1 MRLFILGFI
10 SIVSG
15 LLISCSYSN
24 TNVSSEYPINNN
36 SKLGLEKDWQLMRSI
51 DVSSSEVEI
60 SKPDYNSST
69 WLKSDVPTT
78 VMNAL
83 VKNKIIE
90 NPFFG
95 KNLEKVDSTL
105 FTSSWYYR
113 KVISLSA
120 DQIKLNSILNFDGI
134 NYRAKV
140 WLNGELIAGNDVL
153 FGAYRTFKINT
164 TNKLHVGDN
173 IVLVEVSAPEPGD
186 FTVGFVDWAP
196 TPPDKNMGLWRPVY
210 FTFSGLVDV
219 KNTFVKTTINK
230 ETLKDAE
237 LTIETTLTNNSN
249 AEVTGVLIGEFEGVH
264 FEFPYTL
271 MAKEEKLISLSSSE
285 VKELKIGNPRLWWPH
300 DYGTPEMYHLQLS
313 SEVDGKLNDVE
324 CVSFGIREV
333 EDYFNDNGH
342 KGFKVNGKPILIKG
356 AGWVDNLFLADSS
369 FSNKTQLE
377 YVKNMNMNTVRFEG
391 YWGNS
396 QEIYDLCDQMGLL
409 AMVGW
414 SCQWEWEAYL
424 LKDFPEEEELGGIV
438 TKEEMEL
445 TTSYF
450 KDMVLWLRNHPS
462 IFTYTAGSD
471 FLPRPELEKMY
482 LKVLEEHDQTRPYLG
497 AAKEWDSPVSGKTGV
512 KMEGPYDWVPPIYWY
527 SDTLRG
533 GAFGFNTET
542 GPGPQPPVL
551 ESIKKM
557 IPEKDLWPIEGNDTW
572 DFHNGRHEFGTMKR
586 YMKGLNNRY
595 GKPKSIEEF
604 AYVSQLLNYESIRP
618 MFEAFSSN
626 KPNSTGVIQWM
637 LNSAWPETFWQQY
650 DYYLVPNGAY
660 YGTRKACEPLTLSY
674 NYATNEVKL
683 VNDTY
688 VDRKGVSANI
698 EVFNANSKLL
708 YSESFNVDA
717 NGFSSEVVSKL
728 RDSMEPLQF
737 LKLTL
742 NKGEE
747 EIANNFYWLSLKP
760 DVMDPNYD
768 NSSWI
773 YTPTVE
779 LADFT
784 LLKYLPKTS
793 VSVVKVSERKF
804 IVKNKG
810 DYVAFGV
817 ELKAYDTDEEFVTAL
832 VFDDNYF
839 SLMPGEQ
846 KEIAITSYAYEG
858 SLKVEANFMN
868 K

>member
-1 MRLFILGFI
+1 MRLIILSYI
-10 SIVSG
+10 ILVSS
-15 LLISCSYSN
+15 LIFSCT
-24 TNVSSEYPINNN
+24 TNDLNSEYPINNN
-36 SKLGLEKDWQLMRSI
+36 GQLSLSSGWELMRSI
-51 DVSSSEVEI
+51 DVPSSTDEI

-69 WLKSDVPTT
+69 WLKSKVPTT

-83 VKNKIIE
+83 VKNRVIE
-90 NPFFG
+90 NPFYG
-95 KNLEKVDSTL
+95 KNLETVDSSL
-105 FTSSWYYR
+105 FSSSWYFR
-113 KVISLSA
+113 KVITLTEE
-120 DQIKLNSILNFDGI
+120 QVRLNSKLNFDGI

-140 WLNGELIAGNDVL
+140 WLNGTLIAGKDIL
-153 FGAYRTFKINT
+153 FGSYKTFKLET
-164 TNKLHVGDN
+164 TNKLKVGDN
-173 IVLVEVSAPEPGD
+173 VVLVEVIAPEPGD

-210 FTFSGLVDV
+210 FTFSGAVDI
-219 KNTFVKTTINK
+219 KNTFVKTIVNK
-230 ETLKDAE
+230 ETLKEAE
-237 LTIETTLTNNSN
+237 LTIETTLKNNSN
-249 AEVTGVLIGEFEGVH
+249 VLVNGKLKGKVEGVE
-264 FEFPYTL
+264 FEFPYSL
-271 MAKEEKLISLSSSE
+271 ESGEEKTISITAND
-285 VKELKIGNPRLWWPH
+285 VADLKITNPRLWWPH
-300 DYGTPEMYHLQLS
+300 DYGSPELYNLKLS
-313 SEVDGKLNDVE
+313 TQVDGKLSDEESVR
-324 CVSFGIREV
+324 FGIREV
-333 EDYFNDNGH
+333 EDYFNENGH

-356 AGWVDNLFLADSS
+356 AGWVDNLFLADST

-396 QEIYDLCDQMGLL
+396 QEIYDLCDEMGLL

-424 LKDFPEEEELGGIV
+424 LKDFPEEEELGGVV
-438 TKEEMEL
+438 TKDEMEL

-482 LKVLEEHDQTRPYLG
+482 LQVLEDYDQTRPYLG

-527 SDTLRG
+527 SDTMRG

-557 IPEKDLWPIEGNDTW
+557 IPEADLWPIVGNETW

-604 AYVSQLLNYESIRP
+604 AYLSQLQNYESIRP

-660 YGTRKACEPLTLSY
+660 YGTRKACTPLTLSY
-674 NYATNEVKL
+674 NYATNEIKL

-688 VDRKGVSANI
+688 KEEVELTAII
-698 EVFNANSKLL
+698 EVYNANSSMI
-708 YSESFNVDA
+708 YSETIEVKSKE
-717 NGFSSEVVSKL
+717 FSSEVVSTL
-728 RDSMEPLQF
+728 RASNEPLQF
-737 LKLTL
+737 LKVKL
-742 NKGEE
+742 NKGGK
-747 EIANNFYWLSLKP
+747 EIADNFYWLSLKP
-760 DVMDPNYD
+760 DVMDPDYE

-784 LLKYLPKTS
+784 LLNSLPKTS
-793 VSVVKVSERKF
+793 VSITKTS
-804 IVKNKG
+804 KNEFVIKNTG
-810 DYVAFGV
+810 NHIAFGI
-817 ELKAYDTDEEFVTAL
+817 ELKAYDLDGVFVTAL

-846 KEIAITSYAYEG
+846 KVVTIKSYLYKG
-858 SLKVEANFMN
+858 DLKLESNYIN

>member
-1 MRLFILGFI
+1 M
-10 SIVSG
+10 
-15 LLISCSYSN
+15 
-24 TNVSSEYPINNN
+24 
-36 SKLGLEKDWQLMRSI
+36 KLTTQIEK
-51 DVSSSEVEI
+51 
-60 SKPDYNSST
+60 
-69 WLKSDVPTT
+69 
-78 VMNAL
+78 
-83 VKNKIIE
+83 
-90 NPFFG
+90 
-95 KNLEKVDSTL
+95 
-105 FTSSWYYR
+105 
-113 KVISLSA
+113 
-120 DQIKLNSILNFDGI
+120 
-134 NYRAKV
+134 
-140 WLNGELIAGNDVL
+140 
-153 FGAYRTFKINT
+153 
-164 TNKLHVGDN
+164 
-173 IVLVEVSAPEPGD
+173 
-186 FTVGFVDWAP
+186 
-196 TPPDKNMGLWRPVY
+196 
-210 FTFSGLVDV
+210 
-219 KNTFVKTTINK
+219 
-230 ETLKDAE
+230 
-237 LTIETTLTNNSN
+237 
-249 AEVTGVLIGEFEGVH
+249 
-264 FEFPYTL
+264 
-271 MAKEEKLISLSSSE
+271 
-285 VKELKIGNPRLWWPH
+285 
-300 DYGTPEMYHLQLS
+300 QLS
-313 SEVDGKLNDVE
+313 DEENVR
-324 CVSFGIREV
+324 FGIREV
-333 EDYFNDNGH
+333 EDYYNEKGH

-356 AGWVDNLFLADSS
+356 AGWVDNLFLADST
-369 FSNKTQLE
+369 FSNKTQLD

-396 QEIYDLCDQMGLL
+396 QEIYDLCDEMGLL

-482 LKVLEEHDQTRPYLG
+482 LQVLKDYDQTRPYLG

-557 IPEKDLWPIEGNDTW
+557 IPEKDLWPIEGNETW

-595 GKPKSIEEF
+595 GTPNSIEEF
-604 AYVSQLLNYESIRP
+604 AYISQILNYESIRP

-660 YGTRKACEPLTLSY
+660 YGTKKACEPLTLSY
-674 NYATNEVKL
+674 NYDTEEINL

-688 VDRKGVSANI
+688 IGKDSLIAII
-698 EVFNANSKLL
+698 EVYNANSTLL
-708 YSESFNVDA
+708 YSESFEVNA
-717 NGFSSEVVSKL
+717 KEFSSEAISKL
-728 RDSMEPLQF
+728 RPSNEPLQF

-742 NKGEE
+742 KNGTTK
-747 EIANNFYWLSLKP
+747 IANNFYWLSLKP
-760 DVMDPNYD
+760 DVMDPNYE

-773 YTPTVE
+773 YTPTIE

-784 LLKYLPKTS
+784 LLKSLPKTT
-793 VSVVKVSERKF
+793 VKMTKVSNHEF
-804 IVKNKG
+804 VIKNTG
-810 DYVAFGV
+810 THIAFGI
-817 ELKAYDTDEEFVTAL
+817 ELKAFDAKGEFITAL

-839 SLMPGEQ
+839 SLLPGEQ
-846 KEIAITSYAYEG
+846 KKVKLKSYLYKG
-858 SLKVEANFMN
+858 SVILKNYFIN